1 MRKRIAAVLFVGTV
15 LLTPNLW
22 AQDSPSIAFGL
33 YYRCDQALESR
44 ADEIVEQVFV
54 PIYDKQLA
62 AGNISAYGWAAHV
75 MGGAWRRLSY
85 MIGTDMGA
93 MMDARAAI
101 IEDLQTNHA
110 SALGELTGICPSHD
124 DYIWTT
130 VASSQPTAQLGQDRP
145 DAGMTTYY
153 ACNAARET
161 RADEIVQQVIGPEIQ
176 RHIDMG
182 HLNSWSWI
190 EHTIGGRWRRAL
202 VLDAADHKTILT
214 MRQAI
219 ISALERNS
227 ADEMEEFTQ
236 ICGAHTDY
244 LWDLMIAKSEN

>member
-1 MRKRIAAVLFVGTV
+1 
-15 LLTPNLW
+15 
-22 AQDSPSIAFGL
+22 
-33 YYRCDQALESR
+33 
-44 ADEIVEQVFV
+44 
-54 PIYDKQLA
+54 
-62 AGNISAYGWAAHV
+62 
-75 MGGAWRRLSY
+75 
-85 MIGTDMGA
+85 
-93 MMDARAAI
+93 
-101 IEDLQTNHA
+101 
-110 SALGELTGICPSHD
+110 
-124 DYIWTT
+124 
-130 VASSQPTAQLGQDRP
+130 
-145 DAGMTTYY
+145 MTTYY
-153 ACNAARET
+153 ACSEARET

-202 VLDAADHKTILT
+202 VVDAADHKTILT

-227 ADEMEEFTQ
+227 AEEMEEFAQ